1 MLIGTLIAR
10 MIVMS
15 SNNRHQALI
24 GIPEYGG
31 FRYAAEHLEEESG
44 LEDGKN
50 VWSFALGKREAG
62 PGCPT

>member
-1 MLIGTLIAR
+1 